1 MPFLRRNK
9 KPQRA
14 RPSVDL
20 TWRRP
25 RRSSLNAAPAPD
37 EFNQPDC
44 LFAEDALSLE
54 DALSARVRDY
64 GQDMDHV

>member
-9 KPQRA
+9 KPQPG
-14 RPSVDL
+14 RPPVDL

-25 RRSSLNAAPAPD
+25 RSQSLNTAPALD

-54 DALSARVRDY
+54 DALMARVRDY